1 MKTTVQILKQYWG
14 YETFRPQQEAVI
26 DAVLAGKDVLT
37 LLPTGAG
44 KSLCFQVPII
54 TNEGLCIVISPL
66 IALMQDQVKDL
77 LDKNISAVNLGG
89 QITPDAEEIILSDA
103 KMGKYQFIYCSPE
116 KLAQTNFQNFYRN

>member
-1 MKTTVQILKQYWG
+1 LKNTVQILKQYWG

-26 DAVLAGKDVLT
+26 DAVLAGNDVLT

-44 KSLCFQVPII
+44 KSLCFQVPTI
-54 TNEGLCIVISPL
+54 THGGICVVISPL

-89 QITPDAEEIILSDA
+89 QITPDAEETILNDA
-103 KMGKYQFIYCSPE
+103 KKGKYQFIYCSP
-116 KLAQTNFQNFYRN
+116 